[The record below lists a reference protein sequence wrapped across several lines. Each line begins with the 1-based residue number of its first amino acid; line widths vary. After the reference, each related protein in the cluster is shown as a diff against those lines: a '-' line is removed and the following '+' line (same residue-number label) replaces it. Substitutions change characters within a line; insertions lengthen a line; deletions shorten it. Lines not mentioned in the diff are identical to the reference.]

1 MPNEGGRRAGDP
13 ASHAVHVE
21 RLKIQP
27 TTPERSYDSASMHEL
42 LLRYQQFRDEIF
54 PTRKDEFLKLAQQQT
69 PQVLFITCSDSRVA
83 PDVIFQSEPGDL
95 FVCRNVGNIIPP
107 HGDMP
112 GSTSAAIEY
121 AVRVLQVKAIVICG
135 HSDCG
140 AMKALMHPE
149 RLTELPTVS
158 AWLRHSEPARQITA
172 EHHSNL
178 GEDEFIAALTEEN
191 VVAQIQNLETHPS
204 VASRLRH
211 GDLELYGWVYK
222 IHTGEVWA
230 LDAKQGRFV
239 ALDSSLP
246 SATRPPR
253 RRVAP

>member
-1 MPNEGGRRAGDP
+1 MSDGKDRPAGDQ
-13 ASHAVHVE
+13 AGYAVHLE
-21 RLKIQP
+21 RLKVQP
-27 TTPERSYDSASMHEL
+27 DTPERSYESASMHEL
-42 LLRYQQFRDEIF
+42 LLRYQRFRDEIF
-54 PTRKDEFLKLAQQQT
+54 PARKEEFLKLAGEQT

-107 HGDMP
+107 YGEML
-112 GSTSAAIEY
+112 GSTSAAIEF

-149 RLTELPTVS
+149 QVAELPTVS
-158 AWLRHSEPARQITA
+158 AWLRHSEPARQIAT
-172 EHHSNL
+172 EYYSDL
-178 GEDEFIAALTEEN
+178 SEDEFLAALTEEN
-191 VVAQIQNLETHPS
+191 IVAQISNLETHPS
-204 VASRLRH
+204 VASRLRR
-211 GDLELYGWVYK
+211 GDLEIYGWVYK
-222 IHTGEVWA
+222 IHSGEVWG

-253 RRVAP
+253 RRAAT